1 MRRRQKQILAFFV
14 SLAMVGSAT
23 IPAYAEQENI
33 ASEATTKETTET
45 KSEETISEYV
55 AGSLE
60 KKEGKAEGA
69 QEAQVPEETKQVSEE
84 KAEEAKGKEETENK
98 EISRKEAK
106 NEAKNEVKNE
116 VKKVDTEKDAT
127 EASVAEENAYSIV
140 DLSKL
145 KSGLKET
152 EEEGIEEAPAAETA
166 SLFGYSGFRSVGYV
180 PRTTNPGTGGRF
192 YNPVDNPYPSPG
204 WNCTW
209 YAFGRAYE
217 ILGYRPPLPE
227 RSNARDWWG
236 YNQRTKAFPTGS
248 EPRPGAIACWWGNS
262 TYIYGHVAV
271 VEKVENGVVY
281 TSSSSYGN
289 AGKGSKWSYSFR
301 YDRMENVPG
310 FQGYI
315 YLYNQPTPPPKPDRL
330 PLPVNGSDKSITDG
344 DYLITSLLSE
354 GRCLAYGGLGQSGQN
369 VFLRDYYAWGDTPYY
384 WHLERQAD
392 GSFIIRSKAGT
403 VLDVNGGPGAAG
415 NGPNI
420 QVWDQIG
427 TNANQRFY
435 IVKSDDGNGYQ
446 LIPQCSGLRVDVD
459 NAGIADGTNV
469 HQYEPNGSYAQRFN
483 LVKYSKPKVNEKSA
497 PEVKSKGYI
506 LRSKLAPN
514 KAVAVATGNATQL
527 GSNVHLWEYNK
538 DNIYS
543 AIIWNLEKQSDGS
556 FLVKNQY
563 NNQYLDV
570 VADGLSDRVNI
581 LTWEKHG
588 KPSEQWYVVANGD
601 GTYRFVNKGSGK
613 VVDITGGLT
622 ANGTNVQQYL
632 WHGHDAQRF
641 YLDRY
646 PAAVYYNV
654 TFKGMNGE
662 NLSTQRVEKGENAS
676 YPSAP
681 LVQGYEFTG
690 WDKDARNVQGNIT
703 ITAQYK
709 KKAQTGGNSGSSSS
723 GSSGSSSGSSSS
735 GSSSGGGSGSSGGG
749 SSFSGSSSGGGGSS
763 FSGSSSGGSSGGGG
777 GGGGGGSS
785 SGGFGKPSVSGGNV
799 GQVLGVERS
808 LAGGQWM
815 QDGTG
820 WWYKKAD
827 GSYPKNNWG
836 NEDYNGKTYWYYF
849 LDSGY
854 MATGWIELNGSKYYL
869 FPTSDGWKGRMVTGW
884 QWIDGYCYYLEE
896 GGANQ
901 GRLYRNEQKDGYQ
914 LDSEGRWTVNGKPVK
929 R

>member
-1 MRRRQKQILAFFV
+1 MRRRQKQILAFFI
-14 SLAMVGSAT
+14 SLAMVGSST
-23 IPAYAEQENI
+23 VLSYAEQQNVASETALKENI
-33 ASEATTKETTET
+33 EG
-45 KSEETISEYV
+45 KSEEE
-55 AGSLE
+55 SLE
-60 KKEGKAEGA
+60 LSVASSEKEEGRT
-69 QEAQVPEETKQVSEE
+69 EETKEALVLEE
-84 KAEEAKGKEETENK
+84 KKPIVEAKAQEAKGKEEAEDKEN
-98 EISRKEAK
+98 SRKEAK
-106 NEAKNEVKNE
+106 NEVK
-116 VKKVDTEKDAT
+116 EKDVA
-127 EASVAEENAYSIV
+127 EGSVAKEENTYSIV

-152 EEEGIEEAPAAETA
+152 EEGIEEVAGAENA

-180 PRTTNPGTGGRF
+180 PRTTNPGTGGT
-192 YNPVDNPYPSPG
+192 YYSKPGNPFPSPG

-217 ILGYRPPLPE
+217 ILGYRPNL
-227 RSNARDWWG
+227 STSHARDWWG
-236 YNQRTKAFPTGS
+236 YNKSTNAFRYGS
-248 EPRPGAIACWWGNS
+248 EPRPGAIACWWGDG

-281 TSSSSYGN
+281 TSSSSYGTRG
-289 AGKGSKWSYSFR
+289 AGSTWAYDFR
-301 YDRMENVPG
+301 YGVKENVPG

-315 YLYNQPTPPPKPDRL
+315 YIYNQPTPPPKPDRL
-330 PLPVNGSDKSITDG
+330 PLPANGSDDDIADG
-344 DYLITSLLSE
+344 EYLITSTLAE
-354 GRCLAYGGLGQSGQN
+354 GRCLAYGGNGQSGQN
-369 VFLRDYYAWGDTPYY
+369 VFIRDYRTWGEAPYY
-384 WHLERQAD
+384 WRLERQAD
-392 GSFIIRSKAGT
+392 DSFIIRSKAGT

-420 QVWDQIG
+420 QVWNQTG

-435 IVKSDDGNGYQ
+435 IVKQGDAYEF
-446 LIPQCSGLRVDVD
+446 IPQCSGLRMDVD
-459 NAGIADGTNV
+459 NAGTADGTNV
-469 HQYEPNGSYAQRFN
+469 RQYEPNGSYAQRFK
-483 LVKYSKPKVNEKSA
+483 LFKYYKPKVNEKSA
-497 PEVKSKGYI
+497 PEVKSAGYV
-506 LRSKLAPN
+506 LRSKLSPD
-514 KAVAVATGNATQL
+514 KAVVVEKGNPTKL
-527 GSNVHLWEYNK
+527 GTNVLLWDYNK
-538 DNIYS
+538 TTPD
-543 AIIWNLEKQSDGS
+543 ATAVWNLEKQADGS
-556 FLVKNQY
+556 FLVKNEY

-570 VADGLSDRVNI
+570 VADSLYDQVNI
-581 LTWEKHG
+581 LTWEKHN
-588 KPSEQWYVVANGD
+588 KPSEQWYVVSNGD
-601 GTYRFVNKGSGK
+601 GTYRFVNKNSGK
-613 VVDITGGLT
+613 VVDVYGGQT

-662 NLSTQRVEKGENAS
+662 SLSTQRVEKGENAS

-723 GSSGSSSGSSSS
+723 GSSASSSGGGSSSSGGGGGSSSGSSKP
-735 GSSSGGGSGSSGGG
+735 SGGGSGSSGGG
-749 SSFSGSSSGGGGSS
+749 SSFSGSGSS
-763 FSGSSSGGSSGGGG
+763 G

-884 QWIDGYCYYLEE
+884 QWIDGYCYYFEE

-901 GRLYRNEQKDGYQ
+901 GRLYHNEQKDGYQ

-929 R
+929 K

>member
-23 IPAYAEQENI
+23 IPAYAEQENL
-33 ASEATTKETTET
+33 ASETIVKETTET
-45 KSEETISEYV
+45 KSEEAISEYA

-60 KKEGKAEGA
+60 KKEEEAEGK
-69 QEAQVPEETKQVSEE
+69 EVQVPEEKKQVSEG
-84 KAEEAKGKEETENK
+84 KVQEEKGKEESEDKEN
-98 EISRKEAK
+98 SRKETK
-106 NEAKNEVKNE
+106 YEAKEKEVAE
-116 VKKVDTEKDAT
+116 G
-127 EASVAEENAYSIV
+127 SVAKEENTYSIV

-145 KSGLKET
+145 KSGFKET
-152 EEEGIEEAPAAETA
+152 EEEGTEEAPVAETA
-166 SLFGYSGFRSVGYV
+166 SLFGYSGFRSTGGKTQAQALTWLDSMVGTAIDYNGDSSVECVDLISSYYRFLGHNIFSYV
-180 PRTTNPGTGGRF
+180 TGGGHAYTFANSPLPPGWYRYGNDVSPQPGDIAVFGRNGNSPWGHIGIIRNVYNNGYTMLDYNGDLRVHGAPGTWRWRLLRSH
-192 YNPVDNPYPSPG
+192 V
-204 WNCTW
+204 CL
-209 YAFGRAYE
+209 
-217 ILGYRPPLPE
+217 IRP
-227 RSNARDWWG
+227 D
-236 YNQRTKAFPTGS
+236 F
-248 EPRPGAIACWWGNS
+248 
-262 TYIYGHVAV
+262 V
-271 VEKVENGVVY
+271 
-281 TSSSSYGN
+281 
-289 AGKGSKWSYSFR
+289 
-301 YDRMENVPG
+301 
-310 FQGYI
+310 
-315 YLYNQPTPPPKPDRL
+315 TPPPKPDRL
-330 PLPVNGSDKSITDG
+330 PLPANGSDKSITDG

-354 GRCLAYGGLGQSGQN
+354 GRCLAYGGNGQSGQN
-369 VFLRDYYAWGDTPYY
+369 VFLRDYYTWGDTPYY

-403 VLDVNGGPGAAG
+403 VLDVYGGPEAAG

-420 QVWDQIG
+420 QVWDQVG

-446 LIPQCSGLRVDVD
+446 LIPKCSGFRVDVD
-459 NAGIADGTNV
+459 NAGITDGTNV

-483 LVKYSKPKVNEKSA
+483 LVKYNKPKVNEKSA
-497 PEVKSKGYI
+497 PEVKSKSYV

-527 GSNVHLWEYNK
+527 GSNVHLWEFNK
-538 DNIYS
+538 DNIYP
-543 AIIWNLEKQSDGS
+543 AIIWNLEKQADGS

-588 KPSEQWYVVANGD
+588 KPSEQWYVVTNGD

-723 GSSGSSSGSSSS
+723 GSSGSTSGSSSS
-735 GSSSGGGSGSSGGG
+735 GSSSGGGSG
-749 SSFSGSSSGGGGSS
+749 SSGGGGSS

-777 GGGGGGSS
+777 GGGGG
-785 SGGFGKPSVSGGNV
+785 
-799 GQVLGVERS
+799 
-808 LAGGQWM
+808 
-815 QDGTG
+815 
-820 WWYKKAD
+820 
-827 GSYPKNNWG
+827 
-836 NEDYNGKTYWYYF
+836 
-849 LDSGY
+849 
-854 MATGWIELNGSKYYL
+854 
-869 FPTSDGWKGRMVTGW
+869 
-884 QWIDGYCYYLEE
+884 
-896 GGANQ
+896 
-901 GRLYRNEQKDGYQ
+901 Q
-914 LDSEGRWTVNGKPVK
+914 LRRG
-929 R
+929 

>member
-1 MRRRQKQILAFFV
+1 MRRRQKQILAFFI
-14 SLAMVGSAT
+14 SLAMVGSST
-23 IPAYAEQENI
+23 VLSYAEQQNVASKTALKENI
-33 ASEATTKETTET
+33 EG
-45 KSEETISEYV
+45 KSEEE
-55 AGSLE
+55 SLE
-60 KKEGKAEGA
+60 QSVASSEKEEGRTEETK
-69 QEAQVPEETKQVSEE
+69 EALVPEEKKQVSEV
-84 KAEEAKGKEETENK
+84 KAQEEKGKEESEDKEN
-98 EISRKEAK
+98 SRKETK
-106 NEAKNEVKNE
+106 IEAK
-116 VKKVDTEKDAT
+116 EKD
-127 EASVAEENAYSIV
+127 VAEGSVEKEENTYSIV

-166 SLFGYSGFRSVGYV
+166 SLFGYSGFRSVGGKTQAEAEAWIDSMLGTAKDYDGQYGVQCVDLISYYYRFLGHNIFSYV
-180 PRTTNPGTGGRF
+180 TGG
-192 YNPVDNPYPSPG
+192 G
-204 WNCTW
+204 
-209 YAFGRAYE
+209 YAYTFVYS
-217 ILGYRPPLPE
+217 PLPAGWI
-227 RSNARDWWG
+227 RLQNNAV
-236 YNQRTKAFPTGS
+236 
-248 EPRPGAIACWWGNS
+248 PRPGDIVVFGANQ
-262 TYIYGHVAV
+262 YGMLGTGHIGLVRAV
-271 VEKVENGVVY
+271 DNTSYKFLDYNGTGHY
-281 TSSSSYGN
+281 D
-289 AGKGSKWSYSFR
+289 AGTWRWKPLHHFTCLIR
-301 YDRMENVPG
+301 PD
-310 FQGYI
+310 FA
-315 YLYNQPTPPPKPDRL
+315 TPPPKPDHL
-330 PLPVNGSDKSITDG
+330 PLPVNGSDDDIADG

-354 GRCLAYGGLGQSGQN
+354 GRCLAYGGNGQSGQN
-369 VFLRDYYAWGDTPYY
+369 VFLRDYYTWGDTPYY
-384 WHLERQAD
+384 WHLERQAED
-392 GSFIIRSKAGT
+392 DSFIIRSKGGT
-403 VLDVNGGPGAAG
+403 ILDVNGGPGAAG

-420 QVWDQIG
+420 QVWNQTG

-446 LIPQCSGLRVDVD
+446 LIPKCSGFRVDVD
-459 NAGIADGTNV
+459 NAGITDGTNV
-469 HQYEPNGSYAQRFN
+469 RQYEPNGSYAQRFN
-483 LVKYSKPKVNEKSA
+483 LVKYNKPKVNEKSA
-497 PEVKSKGYI
+497 PEVKSAGYV
-506 LRSKLAPN
+506 LRSKLSPD
-514 KAVAVATGNATQL
+514 KAVVVEKGNPTKL
-527 GSNVHLWEYNK
+527 GTNVLLWDYNK
-538 DNIYS
+538 TTPD
-543 AIIWNLEKQSDGS
+543 ATAVWNLEKQSDGS
-556 FLVKNQY
+556 FLIKNQY

-654 TFKGMNGE
+654 IFKGMNGE

-723 GSSGSSSGSSSS
+723 GSTGSTSGGSSGGGSSSGSSK
-735 GSSSGGGSGSSGGG
+735 SSGGGSGSSGGG
-749 SSFSGSSSGGGGSS
+749 SSFSGSSSG
-763 FSGSSSGGSSGGGG
+763 SGSSG

>member
-33 ASEATTKETTET
+33 ASEIIAKETTET
-45 KSEETISEYV
+45 KSEEAISEYA

-60 KKEGKAEGA
+60 KKEEEAEGK
-69 QEAQVPEETKQVSEE
+69 EVQVPEEKKQVSEG
-84 KAEEAKGKEETENK
+84 KVQEEKGKEETENK
-98 EISRKEAK
+98 ENSRKEAK
-106 NEAKNEVKNE
+106 NEAKEKEVAE
-116 VKKVDTEKDAT
+116 G
-127 EASVAEENAYSIV
+127 SVAKEENTYSIV
-140 DLSKL
+140 DLSKM
-145 KSGLKET
+145 KSGFKET
-152 EEEGIEEAPAAETA
+152 EEEGIEEAPVAETA
-166 SLFGYSGFRSVGYV
+166 SLFGYSGFRSTGGKTQAQALTWLDSMVGTAIDYNGDSSVECVDLISSYYRFLGHNIFSYV
-180 PRTTNPGTGGRF
+180 TGGGHAYTFANSPLPPGWYRYGNDVSPQPGDIAVFGRNGNSPWGHIGIIRNVYNNGYTMLDYNGDLRVHGAPGTWRWRLLRSH
-192 YNPVDNPYPSPG
+192 V
-204 WNCTW
+204 CL
-209 YAFGRAYE
+209 
-217 ILGYRPPLPE
+217 IRP
-227 RSNARDWWG
+227 D
-236 YNQRTKAFPTGS
+236 F
-248 EPRPGAIACWWGNS
+248 
-262 TYIYGHVAV
+262 V
-271 VEKVENGVVY
+271 
-281 TSSSSYGN
+281 
-289 AGKGSKWSYSFR
+289 
-301 YDRMENVPG
+301 
-310 FQGYI
+310 
-315 YLYNQPTPPPKPDRL
+315 TPPPKPDRL
-330 PLPVNGSDKSITDG
+330 PLPANGSDKSITDG

-354 GRCLAYGGLGQSGQN
+354 GRCLAYGGNGQSGQN
-369 VFLRDYYAWGDTPYY
+369 VFLRDYYTWGDTPYY

-403 VLDVNGGPGAAG
+403 VLDVYGGPEAAG

-420 QVWDQIG
+420 QVWDQVG

-446 LIPQCSGLRVDVD
+446 LIPKCSGFRVDVD
-459 NAGIADGTNV
+459 NAGITDGTNV

-483 LVKYSKPKVNEKSA
+483 LVKYNKPKVNEKSA
-497 PEVKSKGYI
+497 PEVKSKSYV

-527 GSNVHLWEYNK
+527 GSNVHLWEFNK
-538 DNIYS
+538 DNIYP
-543 AIIWNLEKQSDGS
+543 AIIWNLEKQADGS

-588 KPSEQWYVVANGD
+588 KPSEQWYVVTNGD

-723 GSSGSSSGSSSS
+723 GSSGSTSGSSSS

-749 SSFSGSSSGGGGSS
+749 GGSS
-763 FSGSSSGGSSGGGG
+763 FSGSSGGGGGSGSSG

-836 NEDYNGKTYWYYF
+836 NEEYNGKTYWYYF

>member
-1 MRRRQKQILAFFV
+1 MRRRQKQILAFFI
-14 SLAMVGSAT
+14 SLAMVGSST
-23 IPAYAEQENI
+23 VLSYAEQQNI
-33 ASEATTKETTET
+33 ASETALKENIEG
-45 KSEETISEYV
+45 KSEEERLELSVASSE
-55 AGSLE
+55 
-60 KKEGKAEGA
+60 KEEGRTEETK
-69 QEAQVPEETKQVSEE
+69 EALVPEEKKPIVEA
-84 KAEEAKGKEETENK
+84 KAQEEAKGKEETENK
-98 EISRKEAK
+98 ENSRKEAK
-106 NEAKNEVKNE
+106 NEAKEKEV
-116 VKKVDTEKDAT
+116 AGG
-127 EASVAEENAYSIV
+127 SVAKEENTYSIV

-145 KSGLKET
+145 KSGFKET
-152 EEEGIEEAPAAETA
+152 EEEGTEEAPVAETA

-180 PRTTNPGTGGRF
+180 PRTTNPGTGGT
-192 YNPVDNPYPSPG
+192 YYSKPGNPFPSPG

-217 ILGYRPPLPE
+217 ILGYRPNL
-227 RSNARDWWG
+227 STSHARDWWG
-236 YNQRTKAFPTGS
+236 YNKSTNAFRYGS
-248 EPRPGAIACWWGNS
+248 EPRPGAIACWWGDG

-281 TSSSSYGN
+281 TSSSSYGTRG
-289 AGKGSKWSYSFR
+289 AGSTWAYDFR
-301 YDRMENVPG
+301 YGVKENVPG

-315 YLYNQPTPPPKPDRL
+315 YIYNQPTPPPKPDRL
-330 PLPVNGSDKSITDG
+330 PLPANGSDDDIADG
-344 DYLITSLLSE
+344 EYLITSTLAE
-354 GRCLAYGGLGQSGQN
+354 GRCLAYGGNGQSGQN
-369 VFLRDYYAWGDTPYY
+369 VFIRDYRTWGEAPYY
-384 WHLERQAD
+384 WRLERQPD
-392 GSFIIRSKAGT
+392 DSFIIRSKAGT

-420 QVWDQIG
+420 QVWDQTG

-435 IVKSDDGNGYQ
+435 IVKQGDAYEF
-446 LIPQCSGLRVDVD
+446 IPQCSGLRMDVD
-459 NAGIADGTNV
+459 NAGTADGTNV
-469 HQYEPNGSYAQRFN
+469 RQYEPNGSYAQRFK
-483 LVKYSKPKVNEKSA
+483 LFKYYKPKVNEKSA
-497 PEVKSKGYI
+497 PEVKSAGYV
-506 LRSKLAPN
+506 LRSKLSPD
-514 KAVAVATGNATQL
+514 KAVVVEKGNPTKL
-527 GSNVHLWEYNK
+527 GTNVLLWDYNK
-538 DNIYS
+538 TTPD
-543 AIIWNLEKQSDGS
+543 ATAVWNLEKQADGS

-570 VADGLSDRVNI
+570 VADSLYDQVNI
-581 LTWEKHG
+581 LTWEKHN

-601 GTYRFVNKGSGK
+601 GTYRFVNKNSGK
-613 VVDITGGLT
+613 VVDVYGGQT

-681 LVQGYEFTG
+681 VVQGYEFTG
-690 WDKDARNVQGNIT
+690 WDKFVSNVQGNLVV
-703 ITAQYK
+703 TAMYK
-709 KKAQTGGNSGSSSS
+709 KKTSVSGNTGGTSGSNSS
-723 GSSGSSSGSSSS
+723 GSSTGSSSGA
-735 GSSSGGGSGSSGGG
+735 SSSGGGSGSSGGG
-749 SSFSGSSSGGGGSS
+749 GGSSFSGSSSGGGGGSS

-777 GGGGGGSS
+777 GGGGSS
-785 SGGFGKPSVSGGNV
+785 AGGFGKPSVSGGNV

-820 WWYKKAD
+820 WCYKQAD

-836 NEDYNGKTYWYYF
+836 NEEYNGKSYWYYF

>member
-1 MRRRQKQILAFFV
+1 MRRRQKQILAFFI
-14 SLAMVGSAT
+14 SLAMVGSST
-23 IPAYAEQENI
+23 VLSYAEQQNVASKTALKENI
-33 ASEATTKETTET
+33 EG
-45 KSEETISEYV
+45 KSEEE
-55 AGSLE
+55 SLE
-60 KKEGKAEGA
+60 QSVASSEKEEGRTEETK
-69 QEAQVPEETKQVSEE
+69 EALVPEEKKQVSEV
-84 KAEEAKGKEETENK
+84 KAQEEKGKEESEDKEN
-98 EISRKEAK
+98 SRKETK
-106 NEAKNEVKNE
+106 IEAK
-116 VKKVDTEKDAT
+116 EKD
-127 EASVAEENAYSIV
+127 VAEGSVEKEENTYSIV

-166 SLFGYSGFRSVGYV
+166 SLFGYSGFRSVGGKTQAEAEAWIDSMLGTAKDYDGQYGVQCVDLISYYYRFLGHNIFSYV
-180 PRTTNPGTGGRF
+180 TGG
-192 YNPVDNPYPSPG
+192 G
-204 WNCTW
+204 
-209 YAFGRAYE
+209 YAYTFVYS
-217 ILGYRPPLPE
+217 PLPAGWI
-227 RSNARDWWG
+227 RLQNNAV
-236 YNQRTKAFPTGS
+236 
-248 EPRPGAIACWWGNS
+248 PRPGDIVVFGANQ
-262 TYIYGHVAV
+262 YGMLGTGHIGLVRAV
-271 VEKVENGVVY
+271 DNTSYKFLDYNGTGHY
-281 TSSSSYGN
+281 D
-289 AGKGSKWSYSFR
+289 AGTWRWKPLHHFTCLIR
-301 YDRMENVPG
+301 PD
-310 FQGYI
+310 FA
-315 YLYNQPTPPPKPDRL
+315 TPPPKPDHL
-330 PLPVNGSDKSITDG
+330 PLPVNGSDDDIADG

-354 GRCLAYGGLGQSGQN
+354 GRCLAYGGNGQSGQN
-369 VFLRDYYAWGDTPYY
+369 VFLRDYYTWGDTPYY
-384 WHLERQAD
+384 WHLERQAED
-392 GSFIIRSKAGT
+392 DSFIIRSKGGT
-403 VLDVNGGPGAAG
+403 ILDVNGGPGAAG

-420 QVWDQIG
+420 QVWNQTG

-446 LIPQCSGLRVDVD
+446 LIPKCSGFRVDVD
-459 NAGIADGTNV
+459 NAGITDGTNV
-469 HQYEPNGSYAQRFN
+469 RQYEPNGSYAQRFN
-483 LVKYSKPKVNEKSA
+483 LVKYNKPKVNEKSA
-497 PEVKSKGYI
+497 PEVKSAGYV
-506 LRSKLAPN
+506 LRSKLSPD
-514 KAVAVATGNATQL
+514 KAVVVEKGNPTKL
-527 GSNVHLWEYNK
+527 GTNVLLWDYNK
-538 DNIYS
+538 TTPD
-543 AIIWNLEKQSDGS
+543 ATAVWNLEKQSDGS
-556 FLVKNQY
+556 FLIKNQY

-654 TFKGMNGE
+654 IFKGMNGE

-723 GSSGSSSGSSSS
+723 GSTGSTSGGSSGGGSSSGSSK
-735 GSSSGGGSGSSGGG
+735 SSGGGSGSSGGG
-749 SSFSGSSSGGGGSS
+749 SSFSGSSSG
-763 FSGSSSGGSSGGGG
+763 SGSSG

-820 WWYKKAD
+820 WWYKTAD

>member
-23 IPAYAEQENI
+23 IPAYAEQENV

-45 KSEETISEYV
+45 KSAEESAAYS
-55 AGSLE
+55 ADSLE
-60 KKEGKAEGA
+60 KKEGKAEGT
-69 QEAQVPEETKQVSEE
+69 QEAQVPEETKQVSEG
-84 KAEEAKGKEETENK
+84 KAEEVKGKEETENK

-166 SLFGYSGFRSVGYV
+166 SLFGYSGFRSVGGKTQAQALAWIDQKV
-180 PRTTNPGTGGRF
+180 GTGTDYGFGVQCVNLIYDYYRF
-192 YNPVDNPYPSPG
+192 LGQPSPG
-204 WNCTW
+204 
-209 YAFGRAYE
+209 GHAY
-217 ILGYRPPLPE
+217 YFVRNALPSGWI
-227 RSNARDWWG
+227 RLYNNATP
-236 YNQRTKAFPTGS
+236 Q
-248 EPRPGAIACWWGNS
+248 PGDIVVFDAYQYGKKWA
-262 TYIYGHVAV
+262 GHVGLV
-271 VEKVENGVVY
+271 RSVDSINYRYLDYNGEDKHDL
-281 TSSSSYGN
+281 
-289 AGKGSKWSYSFR
+289 GKWR
-301 YDRMENVPG
+301 YAPLHNFTCLIRPD
-310 FQGYI
+310 FAS
-315 YLYNQPTPPPKPDRL
+315 PTPPKPDRL
-330 PLPVNGSDKSITDG
+330 PLPANGSDKSITDG

-384 WHLERQAD
+384 WHLERQED

-420 QVWDQIG
+420 QVWNQVG

-446 LIPQCSGLRVDVD
+446 LIPQCSGFRVDVD

-483 LVKYSKPKVNEKSA
+483 LVKYNKPKVNEKSA
-497 PEVKSKGYI
+497 PEVKSKSYV

-538 DNIYS
+538 DNIYP
-543 AIIWNLEKQSDGS
+543 AIIWNLEKQADGS

-654 TFKGMNGE
+654 IFKGMNGE

-723 GSSGSSSGSSSS
+723 GSSGSSSGGGSSSSSGGGGSSS
-735 GSSSGGGSGSSGGG
+735 GSSKPSGGGSGSSGGG
-749 SSFSGSSSGGGGSS
+749 SSFSGSSSG
-763 FSGSSSGGSSGGGG
+763 SGSSG